1 MEMEFELVGEMGLYA
16 KAEVE
21 AGFSSDEQI
30 VERAI
35 RRYAGQ
41 GEYLALRD
49 LARELVGFASG
60 RHLLR
65 QREWPLVTDCDR
77 LELAFGRLG
86 ESGIVC
92 RQNFHAD
99 DRQGLEAIDEEM
111 DREEAAG
118 RKVRGYAY
126 YHRRDIDLA
135 IAGGGLFLS
144 YGASDGEAD
153 DDDGADLGIG
163 AEVVEALRH
172 LGLKPQW
179 SGEGDARIHLPLQWQ
194 RRRAWIDD

>member
-21 AGFSSDEQI
+21 AGFSTDEQI

-35 RRYAGQ
+35 RRHAGQ
-41 GEYLALRD
+41 GDYLALRD
-49 LARELVGFASG
+49 LARELVGFAAG
-60 RHLLR
+60 RQLQR
-65 QREWPLVTDCDR
+65 QRDWPLVTDCDR
-77 LELAFGRLG
+77 LDLAFGRLG

-99 DRQGLEAIDEEM
+99 DQQGLVAIDEEM

-144 YGASDGEAD
+144 YGASDGEAED
-153 DDDGADLGIG
+153 DDRADLGIG
-163 AEVVEALRH
+163 AEVVEALRQ
-172 LGLKPQW
+172 LGLAPQW
-179 SGEGDARIHLPLQWQ
+179 SGDGDTRIHLPLQWQ

>member
-21 AGFSSDEQI
+21 AGFSTDEQI